1 MWKWGLLGARSQG
14 STEQPSWRA
23 GSLAKTN
30 SDFIKNKFSIVVDL
44 SYIGFISFLFFFFL
58 KNTLKYLS
66 WLFILLGVPQSLY
79 LVCPHYPY
87 PGPSL
92 SYLISCL
99 SVSYPFPVEVGLVL
113 GRKVEMITAQVGSGW
128 EEPRVMLEK
137 SFLGMSPW
145 ARQLTAGI
153 SDLYLEE
160 MSTAVM
166 AVCQCK
172 LVTT

>member
-1 MWKWGLLGARSQG
+1 MY
-14 STEQPSWRA
+14 P
-23 GSLAKTN
+23 
-30 SDFIKNKFSIVVDL
+30 
-44 SYIGFISFLFFFFL
+44 
-58 KNTLKYLS
+58 
-66 WLFILLGVPQSLY
+66 
-79 LVCPHYPY
+79 VCPHYPY

-92 SYLISCL
+92 SYLISYL

-128 EEPRVMLEK
+128 GEPRVMLEK
-137 SFLGMSPW
+137 SSPGMSPW
-145 ARQLTAGI
+145 ARQLTATT

-166 AVCQCK
+166 AVCQRK

>member
-1 MWKWGLLGARSQG
+1 M
-14 STEQPSWRA
+14 
-23 GSLAKTN
+23 
-30 SDFIKNKFSIVVDL
+30 
-44 SYIGFISFLFFFFL
+44 
-58 KNTLKYLS
+58 
-66 WLFILLGVPQSLY
+66 Y